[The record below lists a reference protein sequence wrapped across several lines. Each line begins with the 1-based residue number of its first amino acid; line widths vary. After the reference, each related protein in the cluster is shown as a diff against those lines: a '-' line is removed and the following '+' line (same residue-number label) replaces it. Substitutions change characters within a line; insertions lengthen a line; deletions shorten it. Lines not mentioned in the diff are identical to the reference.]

1 MKNLNVT
8 GGWAALARTALRL
21 GVIIAFAVFAN
32 LGLNFVLA
40 QLDSSNAAGMQITL
54 TSVVIVSLIFYALLV
69 AIPFVPGLEIGLSLM
84 MMKGSS
90 IAPFVFL
97 ATLGGLALAYLVGR
111 YLPDRLLYNLFAD
124 LRLKSACRL
133 IERLGPLDQQSR
145 LDILQERLPKF
156 VSASLLRYRYVTV
169 AVLLNIPGNA
179 LIGGGGGIALISG
192 LSRTFTTRGILVT
205 FALAVSPVPLAV
217 YFFGL
222 DIFSL
227 FR

>member
-8 GGWAALARTALRL
+8 GGRAALARTALRL
-21 GVIIAFAVFAN
+21 GVIVALAVFAN

-40 QLDSSNAAGMQITL
+40 QLDGSTTAGMQIAL

-84 MMKGSS
+84 MMKGVS

-97 ATLGGLALAYLVGR
+97 ATLGGLTLAYLVGR

-133 IERLGPLDQQSR
+133 IDRLRPLDQQSR
-145 LDILQERLPKF
+145 LDMLQARLPKY
-156 VSASLLRYRYVTV
+156 VSASLLRYRYVTI
-169 AVLLNIPGNA
+169 AILLNIPGNA

-192 LSRTFTTRGILVT
+192 LSRTFSTRGILLT
-205 FALAVSPVPLAV
+205 FAIAVSPVPLAV

-227 FR
+227 FN